1 MGLFGRKE
9 ICPVCGKKIK
19 GDVLIKIKD
28 NVPLCRDC
36 SAMVNMDAAL
46 IPCQTVEDIK
56 EHLAYRSRNLEKFE
70 RFQTTWEAK
79 AGSSLFCVDEVQKI
93 WYCTRNRRDKN
104 PPVFRYD
111 EVSGFQYLEDGKPVA
126 EEEKRGGIGA
136 LFGGRKEPVML
147 HSMKVHIELDNPYT
161 KYIDIEAVPQNDE
174 VKSGSLAYKAN
185 RRSLDK
191 ILEILAGMC
200 EFVHN
205 STEETTGSTAGQENA
220 GSEITGEESEQE
232 IIEKYNNI

>member
-1 MGLFGRKE
+1 
-9 ICPVCGKKIK
+9 
-19 GDVLIKIKD
+19 
-28 NVPLCRDC
+28 
-36 SAMVNMDAAL
+36 
-46 IPCQTVEDIK
+46 
-56 EHLAYRSRNLEKFE
+56 
-70 RFQTTWEAK
+70 
-79 AGSSLFCVDEVQKI
+79 
-93 WYCTRNRRDKN
+93 
-104 PPVFRYD
+104 
-111 EVSGFQYLEDGKPVA
+111 
-126 EEEKRGGIGA
+126 
-136 LFGGRKEPVML
+136 
-147 HSMKVHIELDNPYT
+147 MKVHIELDNPYT

-205 STEETTGSTAGQENA
+205 STEETTGSTVGQENA